1 MRIYKAP
8 CMPCYRRSQWPV
20 TVGSAV
26 EGVQRAIRPTKTAL
40 DPVRARPR
48 TAIQP
53 VELIRELILH
63 IFAVIG
69 RAFKVA

>member
-1 MRIYKAP
+1 M
-8 CMPCYRRSQWPV
+8 